1 MKFPIL
7 ATTLAIAMTVLAGG
21 VHAGGDPKNGREIS
35 IKHCSRCHVI
45 GDYNRFGGI
54 GSTPSFQWLTKVP
67 DYEDRLRTF
76 YARPPHPAY
85 VRVPGVP
92 PLTDLPPFIT
102 PLTVTGKEIE
112 DIVAFV
118 KTLKMK

>member
-1 MKFPIL
+1 MIA
-7 ATTLAIAMTVLAGG
+7 ATGAR
-21 VHAGGDPKNGREIS
+21 AGGDPKKGREIS

-54 GSTPSFQWLTKVP
+54 GSTPSFQWLTKVR
-67 DYEDRLRTF
+67 DYEERLRTF

-92 PLTDLPPFIT
+92 PLTNLPPFIT
-102 PLTVTGKEIE
+102 PFTVTEQEIE
-112 DIVAFV
+112 DLVAFV
-118 KTLKMK
+118 KTLEGK

>member
-1 MKFPIL
+1 MNPSIL
-7 ATTLAIAMTVLAGG
+7 ATTLAVAMTVLSGG
-21 VHAGGDPKNGREIS
+21 AHAGGDPKNGREVS
-35 IKHCSRCHVI
+35 IKHCSRCHVV

-67 DYEDRLRTF
+67 DYKERLRTF

-92 PLTDLPPFIT
+92 TWTDLPPFIT
-102 PLTVTGKEIE
+102 PLTITGKEIE
-112 DIVAFV
+112 DIIAFV
-118 KTLKMK
+118 KTLKME